1 MEPRTFSPG
10 FHQSVK
16 LLVQLHHEMS
26 TGDPDGATADS
37 IRDEMERPWYSMS
50 DQERELVRGLS
61 ADLYSIG
68 KSKSVGQEVRIDL
81 VQSAMEAL
89 KNGRYENL
97 LQIVR
102 KNERSLPTD
111 SVAFLRGMAW
121 SLLGKHGVAVEFF
134 QEAARIS
141 NYQWP
146 TFIHGLLTAQI
157 AAGKAEQAYAIAER
171 IAAESVDPLMLLDA
185 AEVYFVR
192 STEVDPEQSALIQQR
207 AVDTAKRALELAEQ
221 SEQNEALRHQRAL
234 IQLWLALSHLS
245 SGDLDAA
252 CRAAEAADSLAQDD
266 PNVQFLKEII
276 TQRSDHE
283 SWDRGM
289 GKVMVRFGGMPVTI
303 SRIAPDLIT
312 AN

>member
-1 MEPRTFSPG
+1 MA
-10 FHQSVK
+10 
-16 LLVQLHHEMS
+16 LLLQLHHEMS
-26 TGDPDGATADS
+26 TGDPDGDDADS
-37 IRDEMERPWYSMS
+37 IRDEMERPWYAMS
-50 DQERELVRGLS
+50 DHERELVRGLS

-68 KSKSVGQEVRIDL
+68 QSRSVRPEVRNDL
-81 VQSAMEAL
+81 IPSAMDAL
-89 KNGRYENL
+89 KKGRYEEL

-102 KNERSLPTD
+102 SNEYALPPD

-121 SLLGKHGVAVEFF
+121 SLFGEYDVAVEFF

-171 IAAESVDPLMLLDA
+171 IAAESDDPLMLLDA

-207 AVDTAKRALELAEQ
+207 AVETAKRALGLAEQ
-221 SEQNEALRHQRAL
+221 SEQSEALKHQRAL
-234 IQLWLALSHLS
+234 MQLWLALFYLS
-245 SGDLDAA
+245 LGDLEAA
-252 CRAAEAADSLAQDD
+252 SRAAEAADNLAQDD

-276 TQRSDHE
+276 TQRSGRE
-283 SWDRGM
+283 SWDKGM
-289 GKVMVRFGGMPVTI
+289 GKVMVRLGGMPASI